1 MCINEYYMDQLQI
14 TSRPDV
20 CEALVDAFDSKFF
33 KTLSAP
39 LRIGIL
45 KFLLM
50 NGRSDIGMVADH
62 MPQDRSV
69 VSRHLSLMH
78 DVGILTCEKS
88 SRHRF
93 YEVNPKGMLEKLERI
108 SALLRQ
114 CGMACENAGCR
125 G

>member
-1 MCINEYYMDQLQI
+1 MDQLQTI
-14 TSRPDV
+14 SRPDV

-33 KTLSAP
+33 KTLSEPA
-39 LRIGIL
+39 RINII

-50 NGRSDIGMVADH
+50 NGRSDIGMVADN

-78 DVGILTCEKS
+78 EVGILTCEKS

-93 YEVNPKGMLEKLERI
+93 YEVNPKGMLEKLEKI
-108 SALLRQ
+108 AALLRQ
-114 CGMACENAGCR
+114 CGMACENANCR

>member
-1 MCINEYYMDQLQI
+1 MCINEYGMKDFPI
-14 TSRPDV
+14 ISRPDV

-33 KTLSAP
+33 KTLSEP
-39 LRIGIL
+39 VRIEIL

-50 NGRSDIGMVADH
+50 NGRSDIGTVADN

-69 VSRHLSLMH
+69 ISRHLSLMYEA
-78 DVGILTCEKS
+78 GILNCEKS

-93 YEVNPKGMLEKLERI
+93 YEINPRGMLEKLERI
-108 SALLRQ
+108 SGLLRQ
-114 CGMACENAGCR
+114 CGMACENADCR